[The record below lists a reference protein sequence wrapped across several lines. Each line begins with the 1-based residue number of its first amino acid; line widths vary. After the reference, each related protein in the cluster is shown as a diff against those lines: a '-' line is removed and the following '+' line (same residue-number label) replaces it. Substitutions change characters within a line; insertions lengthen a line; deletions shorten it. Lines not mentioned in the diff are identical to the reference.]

1 MVYFKCSQLLTDRLQ
16 SVQCTI
22 TMEIILQS
30 VYPVVVWIEL
40 GDLLRRFVPVNAP
53 YVIFSVENYYIGYNN
68 YYMGK
73 MRMGFKYLN
82 INYVSLQS
90 KSWFQIKNGQN
101 LCIFNIE
108 EDLNWWCR
116 YIFNIGF
123 KIYRYIFIFAV
134 LKIFKYTN
142 CY

>member
-1 MVYFKCSQLLTDRLQ
+1 
-16 SVQCTI
+16 
-22 TMEIILQS
+22 MEIILQS

-90 KSWFQIKNGQN
+90 KS
-101 LCIFNIE
+101 
-108 EDLNWWCR
+108 
-116 YIFNIGF
+116 
-123 KIYRYIFIFAV
+123 
-134 LKIFKYTN
+134 
-142 CY
+142 